1 MKKFYWRCPNLVS
14 SFSNVFLPF
23 VKDFRAASPMFE
35 TSIIPSQI
43 THKAFNLSDLKGW
56 IHVAYEGF
64 LPHSSL

>member
-43 THKAFNLSDLKGW
+43 THKAFNLSDLK
-56 IHVAYEGF
+56 
-64 LPHSSL
+64 